1 MGREQVTAI
10 GAERA
15 EAGRLRRQQGRA
27 TGKFERSDGAEGR
40 SENRAAPGGTAARL
54 RFGQRLFPAEAQR
67 WGRQAPPGVGGLGGP
82 GGSGEGGR
90 ADPPL
95 FSQRILR
102 GARPANTGAG
112 RGPGRAER
120 AAAGGSGG
128 TEGGSA
134 PGIASRGD

>member
-67 WGRQAPPGVGGLGGP
+67 AG
-82 GGSGEGGR
+82 GGR
-90 ADPPL
+90 
-95 FSQRILR
+95 LR
-102 GARPANTGAG
+102 P
-112 RGPGRAER
+112 
-120 AAAGGSGG
+120 GSGG
-128 TEGGSA
+128 SAGQGARGREGGPIPPFFLSA
-134 PGIASRGD
+134 F